1 MHPAEEGAYRGPKP
15 AGWIRFWKEEFRLSK
30 KLKLFGLLALTLA
43 LGAGAAWAFGLKT
56 IVATDTND
64 YTTTTVATSALV
76 GTGTKGMTTGKLT
89 FGAPGHVIQLKAAA
103 KDDIFT
109 VAPTTDKEITEAT
122 ADPNTGGQLVV
133 NYDSDLT
140 SELGTVVLKSGNKDD
155 PTAAHEN
162 IFGGGTVLLGGK
174 LGLTRGNSIGQG
186 WVGIM
191 GRAKDKA
198 PVLMGYGVDSLILGH
213 TDPKGLIVAGRQPL
227 YLLAGAVADAGPALN
242 ELRYAVVDS
251 TPNSSSGAL
260 QGLEFRDGLAQL
272 DVAAI
277 GAALAGPIAP
287 TGDTAGRFVRL
298 VKTGNGMMR
307 IYGSAQAA
315 TLAANATHAS
325 NISVASTHFAL
336 DGAFHRG
343 GTTVVDGTLQMIAG
357 VGTVPGDHFRG
368 SLGKTWKEYQG
379 SKCAYAPAKGNANFV
394 DAANHVDIYNP
405 LRVEEKGKVILD
417 RSQFF
422 DDFNIVKGGTF
433 QADDYLIAGK
443 KFYPQIAIFLH
454 QKNSVADGLLKG
466 NFDLILEAKGAGTL
480 RPDDDKK
487 DDGLIDPQQA
497 VLYINGENEIG
508 GNGAG
513 EKGDTLVSTGVL
525 QIAKAKSIGAGEVT
539 IGAEGAEAWDRGYTT
554 QEVGV
559 FAAAASFDLPNVTR
573 GQKLGAAGAV
583 NGATLTFKDLS
594 LLNRGIAKT
603 ANFRINPRAVK
614 LGYGYQGSDKGGEQ
628 FTTDATPTGNA
639 FHDSWTGTVAFGG
652 SGSWDVAGTMSN
664 PTRVDIER
672 GALRLDSYPM
682 STSLIPANAEPFMHV
697 FVWPEAVL
705 SLADGVR
712 DFNLDKA
719 HRMNLWVTDDSRIN
733 LVLNDSD
740 IASSRADAMG
750 KAPVFQAHE
759 IDYTGL
765 GAGQKDRDRRLVIQL
780 DTSKL
785 SNPKSIPAGWVK
797 AVFST
802 NAPQWNRLH
811 FLRENSNVNY
821 EDYAKVRIVWSNTS
835 DLPENTKAVA
845 HLDENSNTILIEF
858 GANVTDPVNPG
869 KPTPETPSLTTTL
882 TPSATSVAPGAEV
895 TVTLGEWTYKGASAD
910 VVSEDVTVTGG
921 TIKTPLAGKKVVLTA
936 GAEGTMT
943 VTATSVL
950 KSDATVKGTATTSIT
965 VTKGGGSGKK
975 SSSGGGCDAGFGGL
989 ALALAAA
996 FLLKRK
1002 A

>member
-1 MHPAEEGAYRGPKP
+1 MN
-15 AGWIRFWKEEFRLSK
+15 K

-43 LGAGAAWAFGLKT
+43 LTAGVAWAVAMT
-56 IVATDTND
+56 NVITVTTEDPNDYETAVATANT
-64 YTTTTVATSALV
+64 LV
-76 GTGTKGMTTGKLT
+76 GSGKAGKTTGTIDFSLDHLYLKGAT
-89 FGAPGHVIQLKAAA
+89 
-103 KDDIFT
+103 KDDVLDVT
-109 VAPTTDKEITEAT
+109 PKEGKTLKG
-122 ADPNTGGQLVV
+122 ADDAQIVV
-133 NYDSDLT
+133 NA
-140 SELGTVVLKSGNKDD
+140 EGEEGKVVLRGANKDN
-155 PTAAHEN
+155 PLAGTRNVFA
-162 IFGGGTVLLGGK
+162 GGTVLMGGT
-174 LGLTRGNSIGQG
+174 LGLTNSNAIGQG
-186 WVGIM
+186 WVGVM
-191 GRAKDKA
+191 GRGEKKA
-198 PVLMGYGVDSLILGH
+198 PVLMGEGVDSLIFGH
-213 TDPKGLIVAGRQPL
+213 TDPDKTVIVAGRQPL
-227 YLLAGAVADAGPALN
+227 YLLWANQATAGPADKA
-242 ELRYAVVDS
+242 LRYVVVDS
-251 TPNSSSGAL
+251 TPSSMAGAM

-272 DVAAI
+272 DMAKPEPKNVRDVPVTPS
-277 GAALAGPIAP
+277 LE
-287 TGDTAGRFVRL
+287 TDKHYLRL
-298 VKTGNGMMR
+298 VKTGNGMMK
-307 IYGSAQAA
+307 IYGSAKDAN
-315 TLAANATHAS
+315 LAGSATHATNAS
-325 NISVASTHFAL
+325 DASTHFAL

-343 GTTVVDGTLQMIAG
+343 GTTVVDGTLQVIAG
-357 VGTVPGDHFRG
+357 AGAVDNDHFRG
-368 SLGKTWKEYQG
+368 SLGKTWNGDVAKYQG
-379 SKCAYAPAKGNANFV
+379 SKYSYAPADGHANFV
-394 DAANHVDIYNP
+394 KATNHKDIYNP
-405 LRVEEKGKVILD
+405 LRVEGKGKVIVD

-422 DDFNIVKGGTF
+422 DDFNIVKGGVF
-433 QADDYLIAGK
+433 EADDYMVAGK
-443 KFYPQIAIFLH
+443 KFYPQIAVFLH
-454 QKNSVADGLLKG
+454 QKNSNVDGLLKG
-466 NFDLILEAKGAGTL
+466 NFDLILNASADADSAANSL
-480 RPDDDKK
+480 RPTDDPK
-487 DDGLIDPQQA
+487 DDGLIDPRQA

-508 GNGAG
+508 GYLTGGAS
-513 EKGDTLVSTGVL
+513 GDTLVSTGVL

-554 QEVGV
+554 QKIGV

-583 NGATLTFKDLS
+583 NGATLTFKDIS

-603 ANFRINPRAVK
+603 ADFRINPRAVE
-614 LGYGYQGSDKGGEQ
+614 LGYGYQPSDKGGED
-628 FTTDATPTGNA
+628 FTAAVSKDA

-652 SGSWDVAGTMSN
+652 TGSWDVAGTMSN
-664 PTRVDIER
+664 PTRVDVER
-672 GALRLDSYPM
+672 GTLRLDSYPM

-705 SLADGVR
+705 ALADGVR
-712 DFNLDKA
+712 DFNVDKA

-785 SNPKSIPAGWVK
+785 TNPKSIPAGWVK

-845 HLDENSNTILIEF
+845 HLDENSNTILIQF
-858 GANVTDPVNPG
+858 GANVTDPVNPS
-869 KPTPETPSLTTTL
+869 KPTPPAEDKLTTTL

-895 TVTLGEWTYKGASAD
+895 TVTLGEWTYKNASAD

-950 KSDATVKGTATTSIT
+950 KSDATVKGSATTSIT

-975 SSSGGGCDAGFGGL
+975 SDSGGGCDAGFG
-989 ALALAAA
+989 ALALVAGAA
-996 FLLKRK
+996 FLLRK
-1002 A
+1002 KN

>member
-1 MHPAEEGAYRGPKP
+1 M
-15 AGWIRFWKEEFRLSK
+15 SK

-64 YTTTTVATSALV
+64 YATTTVATSVMV
-76 GTGTKGMTTGKLT
+76 GTGTKGVAAGQLD
-89 FGAPGHVIQLKAAA
+89 FGAPNHVVQLKAAT
-103 KDDIFT
+103 KDDILT
-109 VAPTTDKEITEAT
+109 IAPTTNKEIKEGTAT
-122 ADPNTGGQLVV
+122 PNTGGQLIV
-133 NYDSDLT
+133 NYDPDLT
-140 SELGTVVLKSGNKDD
+140 SELGTVVLKSGNKDNPD
-155 PTAAHEN
+155 ATHEN
-162 IFGGGTVLLGGK
+162 VFGGGTVLLGGK

-213 TDPKGLIVAGRQPL
+213 TDPGALIVAGRQPL
-227 YLLAGAVADAGPALN
+227 YLLAGDESDAGPALDA
-242 ELRYAVVDS
+242 LRYAVVDS

-272 DVAAI
+272 DVANIPDAGLAAAI
-277 GAALAGPIAP
+277 NP

-315 TLAANATHAS
+315 TLAASATHAS

-368 SLGKTWKEYQG
+368 SLGKTWAEYQG
-379 SKCAYAPAKGNANFV
+379 SKCAYAPADGNANFV
-394 DAANHVDIYNP
+394 KVTNHVDIYNP

-422 DDFNIVKGGTF
+422 DDFNIVKGGVF
-433 QADDYLIAGK
+433 QAEDYLVNSK
-443 KFYPQIAIFLH
+443 NFYPQIAVVLH
-454 QKNSVADGLLKG
+454 QKNSVVDGLLKG
-466 NFDLILEAKGAGTL
+466 NFDLILDAKDAVAL
-480 RPDDDKK
+480 RPKDDPK
-487 DDGLIDPQQA
+487 DDGIAEPQQA

-513 EKGDTLVSTGVL
+513 AKGDTLVSTGVL

-583 NGATLTFKDLS
+583 NGATLTFQEIS
-594 LLNRGIAKT
+594 LMNRGIAKT

-614 LGYGYQGSDKGGEQ
+614 LGYGYHESDKGGEQ
-628 FTTDATPTGNA
+628 FKTDATPTGNA

-950 KSDATVKGTATTSIT
+950 KSDPKVTGKGTTSIT

>member
-1 MHPAEEGAYRGPKP
+1 MHPAEEGAYRDPKP

-30 KLKLFGLLALTLA
+30 KLKLFGLLTLTLA

-64 YTTTTVATSALV
+64 YLTTTVATSALV
-76 GTGTKGMTTGKLT
+76 GTGTKGMTTGQLK

-109 VAPTTDKEITEAT
+109 VAPTTAKEILEAT
-122 ADPNTGGQLVV
+122 ADPNTGGQLIV

-155 PTAAHEN
+155 PTAANEN

-227 YLLAGAVADAGPALN
+227 YLLAGAVDDAGPALDA
-242 ELRYAVVDS
+242 LRYAVVDS

-277 GAALAGPIAP
+277 GAVIAGPIAP

-325 NISVASTHFAL
+325 NISVASKHFAL

-357 VGTVPGDHFRG
+357 VGTVNGDHFRG
-368 SLGKTWKEYQG
+368 SLGRTWVPYQG
-379 SKCAYAPAKGNANFV
+379 SSAAYAPADGHANFV
-394 DAANHVDIYNP
+394 KPANHADIYNP

-422 DDFNIVKGGTF
+422 DDFNIVKGGVF
-433 QADDYLIAGK
+433 QADDYLIGGK
-443 KFYPQIAIFLH
+443 KFYPQIAVVLH
-454 QKNSVADGLLKG
+454 QKNSNVDGLLKG
-466 NFDLILEAKGAGTL
+466 NFDLILDAKDAVAL
-480 RPDDDKK
+480 RPKDDPK
-487 DDGLIDPQQA
+487 DDGIAKPQQA
-497 VLYINGENEIG
+497 VFYINSENEIG

-539 IGAEGAEAWDRGYTT
+539 IGAANAEAWDRGYTT
-554 QEVGV
+554 SEIGV

-583 NGATLTFKDLS
+583 NGATLTFKDIS

-603 ANFRINPRAVK
+603 NDFRINPRAVE
-614 LGYGYQGSDKGGEQ
+614 LGYGYQVSDKGGED
-628 FTTDATPTGNA
+628 FTAAINKDA

-672 GALRLDSYPM
+672 GTLRLDSYPM
-682 STSLIPANAEPFMHV
+682 ATTLIPANAEPFMHV
-697 FVWPEAVL
+697 YVWPEAAL
-705 SLADGVR
+705 ALADGVR

-869 KPTPETPSLTTTL
+869 GPTPTPDALTTTL

-950 KSDATVKGTATTSIT
+950 KSDPKVTGKGTTSIT

>member
-1 MHPAEEGAYRGPKP
+1 M
-15 AGWIRFWKEEFRLSK
+15 SK

-43 LGAGAAWAFGLKT
+43 LTAGVAWAVAMT
-56 IVATDTND
+56 NVITVTTEDPNDYETAVATANT
-64 YTTTTVATSALV
+64 LV
-76 GTGTKGMTTGKLT
+76 GSGKAGKTTGKIDFTLD
-89 FGAPGHVIQLKAAA
+89 HLYLKGAA
-103 KDDIFT
+103 KDDVLD
-109 VAPTTDKEITEAT
+109 VAPKDGKMLNGNDDAQI
-122 ADPNTGGQLVV
+122 VV
-133 NYDSDLT
+133 NAEGEEGKVILR
-140 SELGTVVLKSGNKDD
+140 GANKDN
-155 PTAAHEN
+155 PLAATRN
-162 IFGGGTVLLGGK
+162 VFAGGTVLMGGT
-174 LGLTRGNSIGQG
+174 LGLTNSNAIGQG
-186 WVGIM
+186 WVGVM
-191 GRAKDKA
+191 GRGEKSA
-198 PVLMGYGVDSLILGH
+198 PVLMGEGVDSLIFGH
-213 TDPKGLIVAGRQPL
+213 TDPDGTVVVAGRQPL
-227 YLLAGAVADAGPALN
+227 YLLWADQATAGPKEN
-242 ELRYAVVDS
+242 ELRYVVVDS
-251 TPNSSSGAL
+251 TPSSMAGAL

-272 DVAAI
+272 DMVKPTLQAAKDVPVKP
-277 GAALAGPIAP
+277 ATETDRHYL
-287 TGDTAGRFVRL
+287 RL
-298 VKTGNGMMR
+298 VKTGNGMMK
-307 IYGSAQAA
+307 IYGSAKDTSLA
-315 TLAANATHAS
+315 TDATHAAG
-325 NISVASTHFAL
+325 NASVAGKHFAL

-343 GTTVVDGTLQMIAG
+343 GTTVVDGTLQVIAG
-357 VGTVPGDHFRG
+357 AGAVNNDHFRG
-368 SLGKTWKEYQG
+368 SLGRTWVPYQG
-379 SKCAYAPAKGNANFV
+379 SSAAYAPADGNANFV
-394 DAANHVDIYNP
+394 KVANHVDIYNP
-405 LRVEEKGKVILD
+405 LRVEGKGKVIVD

-422 DDFNIVKGGTF
+422 DDFNIVTGGVF
-433 QADDYLIAGK
+433 EADDYLIAGK

-614 LGYGYQGSDKGGEQ
+614 LGYGYQGSDKSGEQ

-672 GALRLDSYPM
+672 GVLRLDSYPM
-682 STSLIPANAEPFMHV
+682 ATSLIPANAEPFMHV

-869 KPTPETPSLTTTL
+869 GPNPGKTDDLTTTL

-950 KSDATVKGTATTSIT
+950 KSDPKVTGKGTTSIT

>member
-1 MHPAEEGAYRGPKP
+1 MHPAEEGAYRGLKP

-43 LGAGAAWAFGLKT
+43 LTAGVAWA
-56 IVATDTND
+56 VAMTNVITVTTEDPND
-64 YTTTTVATSALV
+64 YATAVNTANTLV
-76 GTGTKGMTTGKLT
+76 GSGKAGKTTGEIDFTLD
-89 FGAPGHVIQLKAAA
+89 HLYLKGAA
-103 KDDIFT
+103 KDDVLD
-109 VAPTTDKEITEAT
+109 VAPKEGKTLKADDEA
-122 ADPNTGGQLVV
+122 QIVV
-133 NYDSDLT
+133 NAEGEEGKVILR
-140 SELGTVVLKSGNKDD
+140 GANKDN
-155 PTAAHEN
+155 PLAATRN
-162 IFGGGTVLLGGK
+162 VFAGGTVLMGGT
-174 LGLTRGNSIGQG
+174 LGLTNSNAIGQS
-186 WVGIM
+186 WVGVM
-191 GRAKDKA
+191 GRGEKSA
-198 PVLMGYGVDSLILGH
+198 PVLMGEGVDSLIFGH
-213 TDPKGLIVAGRQPL
+213 TDPDGTVIVAGRQPL
-227 YLLAGAVADAGPALN
+227 YLLWADQTTAGPAEN
-242 ELRYAVVDS
+242 ELRYVVVDS
-251 TPNSSSGAL
+251 TPSSMAGAL

-272 DVAAI
+272 DMAKPTLQAAKDVPVKP
-277 GAALAGPIAP
+277 ATETNRHYL
-287 TGDTAGRFVRL
+287 RL
-298 VKTGNGMMR
+298 VKTGNGMMK
-307 IYGSAQAA
+307 IYGSAKD
-315 TLAANATHAS
+315 TSLAPNATHGTNA
-325 NISVASTHFAL
+325 SVAGKHFAL

-343 GTTVVDGTLQMIAG
+343 GTTVVDGTLQVIAG
-357 VGTVPGDHFRG
+357 AGAVPNDHFRG
-368 SLGKTWKEYQG
+368 SLGRTWVPYQG
-379 SKCAYAPAKGNANFV
+379 SSAAYAPADGHANFV
-394 DAANHVDIYNP
+394 KAANHVDIYNP
-405 LRVEEKGKVILD
+405 LRVEGKGKVIVD

-422 DDFNIVKGGTF
+422 DDFNIVTGGVF
-433 QADDYLIAGK
+433 EADDYLIAGK
-443 KFYPQIAIFLH
+443 KFYPQIAVVLH
-454 QKNSVADGLLKG
+454 QKNSNVDGLLKG
-466 NFDLILEAKGAGTL
+466 NFDLILEAKDAGTL

-487 DDGLIDPQQA
+487 DDGIAKPQQA

-539 IGAEGAEAWDRGYTT
+539 IGAANAEAWDRGYTT
-554 QEVGV
+554 SEIGV

-583 NGATLTFKDLS
+583 NGATLTFKDIS

-603 ANFRINPRAVK
+603 NDFRINPRAVE
-614 LGYGYQGSDKGGEQ
+614 LGYGYQPSDKGGED
-628 FTTDATPTGNA
+628 FTPAANKDA

-921 TIKTPLAGKKVVLTA
+921 TIKTPLTGKKVVLTA

-950 KSDATVKGTATTSIT
+950 KSDPTVTGKGTASIT

>member
-1 MHPAEEGAYRGPKP
+1 M
-15 AGWIRFWKEEFRLSK
+15 
-30 KLKLFGLLALTLA
+30 
-43 LGAGAAWAFGLKT
+43 
-56 IVATDTND
+56 
-64 YTTTTVATSALV
+64 
-76 GTGTKGMTTGKLT
+76 
-89 FGAPGHVIQLKAAA
+89 
-103 KDDIFT
+103 
-109 VAPTTDKEITEAT
+109 
-122 ADPNTGGQLVV
+122 
-133 NYDSDLT
+133 
-140 SELGTVVLKSGNKDD
+140 
-155 PTAAHEN
+155 
-162 IFGGGTVLLGGK
+162 
-174 LGLTRGNSIGQG
+174 
-186 WVGIM
+186 
-191 GRAKDKA
+191 
-198 PVLMGYGVDSLILGH
+198 
-213 TDPKGLIVAGRQPL
+213 
-227 YLLAGAVADAGPALN
+227 
-242 ELRYAVVDS
+242 
-251 TPNSSSGAL
+251 
-260 QGLEFRDGLAQL
+260 
-272 DVAAI
+272 
-277 GAALAGPIAP
+277 
-287 TGDTAGRFVRL
+287 
-298 VKTGNGMMR
+298 
-307 IYGSAQAA
+307 
-315 TLAANATHAS
+315 
-325 NISVASTHFAL
+325 
-336 DGAFHRG
+336 
-343 GTTVVDGTLQMIAG
+343 
-357 VGTVPGDHFRG
+357 
-368 SLGKTWKEYQG
+368 
-379 SKCAYAPAKGNANFV
+379 
-394 DAANHVDIYNP
+394 
-405 LRVEEKGKVILD
+405 
-417 RSQFF
+417 
-422 DDFNIVKGGTF
+422 
-433 QADDYLIAGK
+433 
-443 KFYPQIAIFLH
+443 
-454 QKNSVADGLLKG
+454 
-466 NFDLILEAKGAGTL
+466 
-480 RPDDDKK
+480 
-487 DDGLIDPQQA
+487 
-497 VLYINGENEIG
+497 
-508 GNGAG
+508 
-513 EKGDTLVSTGVL
+513 
-525 QIAKAKSIGAGEVT
+525 
-539 IGAEGAEAWDRGYTT
+539 
-554 QEVGV
+554 

-583 NGATLTFKDLS
+583 NGATLTFKDIS

-603 ANFRINPRAVK
+603 NDFRINPRAVE
-614 LGYGYQGSDKGGEQ
+614 LGYGYQPSDKGGED
-628 FTTDATPTGNA
+628 FTPAANKDA

-672 GALRLDSYPM
+672 GTLRLDSYPM
-682 STSLIPANAEPFMHV
+682 ATTLIPANAEPFMHV
-697 FVWPEAVL
+697 YVWPEAAL
-705 SLADGVR
+705 ALADGVR

-950 KSDATVKGTATTSIT
+950 KSDPKVTGKGTTSIT
-965 VTKGGGSGKK
+965 VTKGGGSSKK

>member
-1 MHPAEEGAYRGPKP
+1 MHPAEGGAYRGLKP

-30 KLKLFGLLALTLA
+30 KLKLFGLLALTVALA
-43 LGAGAAWAFGLKT
+43 VGVAWAAVPMT
-56 IVATDTND
+56 NVITVTTEDPNDYETAVATANT
-64 YTTTTVATSALV
+64 LV
-76 GTGTKGMTTGKLT
+76 GSGKAGKTTGTIDFTLDHLYLKG
-89 FGAPGHVIQLKAAA
+89 AA
-103 KDDIFT
+103 KDDVLD
-109 VAPTTDKEITEAT
+109 VAPKEGKTLKADDEA
-122 ADPNTGGQLVV
+122 QIVV
-133 NYDSDLT
+133 NAEGEEGKVILR
-140 SELGTVVLKSGNKDD
+140 GANKDN
-155 PTAAHEN
+155 PLAAKRN
-162 IFGGGTVLLGGK
+162 VFAGGTVLMGGT
-174 LGLTRGNSIGQG
+174 LGLTNSNAIGQS
-186 WVGIM
+186 WVGVM
-191 GRAKDKA
+191 GRGEKSA
-198 PVLMGYGVDSLILGH
+198 PVLMGEGVDSLIFGH
-213 TDPKGLIVAGRQPL
+213 TDPDGTVVVAGRQPL
-227 YLLAGAVADAGPALN
+227 YLLWADQATAGPKEN
-242 ELRYAVVDS
+242 ELRYVVVDS
-251 TPNSSSGAL
+251 TPSSMAGAL

-272 DVAAI
+272 DMAKPVLAAVK
-277 GAALAGPIAP
+277 
-287 TGDTAGRFVRL
+287 DTPVKPATESDRHYLRL
-298 VKTGNGMMR
+298 VKTGNGMMK
-307 IYGSAQAA
+307 IYGSAKD
-315 TLAANATHAS
+315 TSLAPNATHGTNA
-325 NISVASTHFAL
+325 SVAGKHFAL

-343 GTTVVDGTLQMIAG
+343 GTTVVDGTLQVIAG
-357 VGTVPGDHFRG
+357 AGAVPNDHFRG
-368 SLGKTWKEYQG
+368 SLGRTWNGDLATKYQG
-379 SKCAYAPAKGNANFV
+379 YQYAYAPADGNANFV
-394 DAANHVDIYNP
+394 KAANHVDIYNP
-405 LRVEEKGKVILD
+405 LRVEGKGKVIVD

-422 DDFNIVKGGTF
+422 DDFNIVTGGVF
-433 QADDYLIAGK
+433 EADDYLIAGK
-443 KFYPQIAIFLH
+443 KFYPQIAVVLH
-454 QKNSVADGLLKG
+454 QKNSNVDGLLKG
-466 NFDLILEAKGAGTL
+466 NFDLILEAKDAGTL

-487 DDGLIDPQQA
+487 DDGIAKPQQA

-539 IGAEGAEAWDRGYTT
+539 IGAANAEAWDRGYTT
-554 QEVGV
+554 SEIGV

-583 NGATLTFKDLS
+583 NGATLTFKDIS

-603 ANFRINPRAVK
+603 NDFRINPRAVE
-614 LGYGYQGSDKGGEQ
+614 LGYGYQPSDKGGED
-628 FTTDATPTGNA
+628 FTPAANKDA

-921 TIKTPLAGKKVVLTA
+921 TIKTPLTGKKVVLTA

-950 KSDATVKGTATTSIT
+950 KSDPTVTGKGTASIT

>member
-1 MHPAEEGAYRGPKP
+1 M
-15 AGWIRFWKEEFRLSK
+15 SK

-43 LGAGAAWAFGLKT
+43 LTAGVAWA
-56 IVATDTND
+56 VAMTNVVTVMTEDAND
-64 YTTTTVATSALV
+64 YETAINTANTLV
-76 GTGTKGMTTGKLT
+76 GSGKAGKTTGTIDFTLDHLYLKGAT
-89 FGAPGHVIQLKAAA
+89 A
-103 KDDIFT
+103 DDVLT
-109 VAPTTDKEITEAT
+109 VAPGKDKAL
-122 ADPNTGGQLVV
+122 TGKVGIGDNDAQIIV
-133 NYDSDLT
+133 NV
-140 SELGTVVLKSGNKDD
+140 EGEEGKVVLKGANGDNPVADD
-155 PTAAHEN
+155 AKRNVFA
-162 IFGGGTVLLGGK
+162 GGTVLMGGT
-174 LGLTRGNSIGQG
+174 LGLTNSNAIGQA
-186 WVGIM
+186 WVGVM
-191 GRAKDKA
+191 GRGEKKA
-198 PVLMGYGVDSLILGH
+198 PVLMGEGVDSLIFGH
-213 TDPKGLIVAGRQPL
+213 TDPKDTVIVAGRQPL
-227 YLLAGAVADAGPALN
+227 YLLWADQATAGPGEK
-242 ELRYAVVDS
+242 ELRYVHVDS
-251 TPNSSSGAL
+251 TPNSAAGAL

-272 DVAAI
+272 DMVKPTPKPAAKDDPVKP
-277 GAALAGPIAP
+277 A
-287 TGDTAGRFVRL
+287 TDTSMHYLRL
-298 VKTGNGMMR
+298 VKTGNGMMK
-307 IYGSAQAA
+307 IYGSAK
-315 TLAANATHAS
+315 AANLAGDATHVGGNA
-325 NISVASTHFAL
+325 SVAGKHFAL

-343 GTTVVDGTLQMIAG
+343 GTTVMDGTLQMIAG
-357 VGTVPGDHFRG
+357 AGAVKEDHFRG

-379 SKCAYAPAKGNANFV
+379 SKNTYNTADGKANF
-394 DAANHVDIYNP
+394 ANPVNHDDLYNP
-405 LRVEEKGKVILD
+405 LLVEGKGKVIVD

-422 DDFNIVKGGTF
+422 DDFNIVKGGVF
-433 QADDYLIAGK
+433 EADDYLIAGT
-443 KFYPQIAIFLH
+443 KFYPQIAVVLH
-454 QKNSVADGLLKG
+454 QKNSNVDGLLKG
-466 NFDLILEAKGAGTL
+466 NFDLIVDAREAGTL
-480 RPDDDKK
+480 RPDDDPKSE
-487 DDGLIDPQQA
+487 GIVERQQA
-497 VLYINGENEIG
+497 ILYLNGENEIG
-508 GNGAG
+508 GNGVGA
-513 EKGDTLVSTGVL
+513 EGDTLVSTGVL

-539 IGAEGAEAWDRGYTT
+539 IGAEKKEPWDRGYETK
-554 QEVGV
+554 EVGV
-559 FAAAASFDLPNVTR
+559 FTAAASFDLPNVTR

-583 NGATLTFKDLS
+583 NGATLTFKDIS
-594 LLNRGIAKT
+594 LMNRGTAKE
-603 ANFRINPRAVK
+603 ADFRINPRAVK
-614 LGYGYQGSDKGGEQ
+614 LGYGYQGSDKSGEQ
-628 FTTDATPTGNA
+628 FTVDATPTGHA
-639 FHDSWTGTVAFGG
+639 FQESWTGTVAFGG
-652 SGSWDVAGTMSN
+652 TGSWDVAGTMSN
-664 PTRVDIER
+664 PTRVDVER
-672 GALRLDSYPM
+672 GVWRLDSYPM
-682 STSLIPANAEPFMHV
+682 ATTLVPANAEPFMHV

-712 DFNLDKA
+712 DFNMDKA

>member
-1 MHPAEEGAYRGPKP
+1 MHPAEEGAYRGLKP

-43 LGAGAAWAFGLKT
+43 LTAGVAWA
-56 IVATDTND
+56 VAMTNVITVTTEDPND
-64 YTTTTVATSALV
+64 YETAIATANTLV
-76 GTGTKGMTTGKLT
+76 GSGKAGKTTGKIDFTADHLY
-89 FGAPGHVIQLKAAA
+89 LKGAA
-103 KDDIFT
+103 KDDVLD
-109 VAPTTDKEITEAT
+109 VAPKDGKMLNGNDDAQI
-122 ADPNTGGQLVV
+122 VV
-133 NYDSDLT
+133 NAEGEEGKVILR
-140 SELGTVVLKSGNKDD
+140 GANKDN
-155 PTAAHEN
+155 PLAATRN
-162 IFGGGTVLLGGK
+162 VFAGGTVLMGGT
-174 LGLTRGNSIGQG
+174 LGLTNSNAIGQG
-186 WVGIM
+186 WVGVM
-191 GRAKDKA
+191 GRGEKSA
-198 PVLMGYGVDSLILGH
+198 PVLMGEGVDSLIFGH
-213 TDPKGLIVAGRQPL
+213 TDPDGTVVVAGRQPL
-227 YLLAGAVADAGPALN
+227 YLLWADQATAGPKEN
-242 ELRYAVVDS
+242 ELRYVVVDS
-251 TPNSSSGAL
+251 TPSSMAGAL

-272 DVAAI
+272 DMVKPTLQAAKDVPVKP
-277 GAALAGPIAP
+277 ATETDRHYL
-287 TGDTAGRFVRL
+287 RL
-298 VKTGNGMMR
+298 VKTGNGMMK
-307 IYGSAQAA
+307 IYGSAKDTSLA
-315 TLAANATHAS
+315 TDATHVAG
-325 NISVASTHFAL
+325 NASVAGKHFAL

-343 GTTVVDGTLQMIAG
+343 GTTVVDGTLQVIAG
-357 VGTVPGDHFRG
+357 AGAVNNDHFRG
-368 SLGKTWKEYQG
+368 SLGRTWVPYQG
-379 SKCAYAPAKGNANFV
+379 SSAAYAPADGNANFV
-394 DAANHVDIYNP
+394 KVANHVDIYNP
-405 LRVEEKGKVILD
+405 LRVEGKGKVIVD

-422 DDFNIVKGGTF
+422 DDFNIVTGGVF
-433 QADDYLIAGK
+433 EADDYLIAGK

-594 LLNRGIAKT
+594 LLNRGIAKE
-603 ANFRINPRAVK
+603 ADFRINPRAVK
-614 LGYGYQGSDKGGEQ
+614 LGYGYQPSDKGGEQ
-628 FTTDATPTGNA
+628 FKTDATPVGNA

-664 PTRVDIER
+664 PTRVDVER
-672 GALRLDSYPM
+672 GVLRLDSYPM

-869 KPTPETPSLTTTL
+869 GPNPGKTDDLTTTL

-921 TIKTPLAGKKVVLTA
+921 TIKTPLTGKKVVLTA

-950 KSDATVKGTATTSIT
+950 KSDPKVTGKGTTSIT

>member
-1 MHPAEEGAYRGPKP
+1 MHPAEEGAYRDPKP

-30 KLKLFGLLALTLA
+30 KLKLFGLLALTVA
-43 LGAGAAWAFGLKT
+43 LTAGVAWA
-56 IVATDTND
+56 VAMTNVITVTTEDPND
-64 YTTTTVATSALV
+64 YETAVNTANTLV
-76 GTGTKGMTTGKLT
+76 GSGKAGKTTGTIDFTLDHLYLKG
-89 FGAPGHVIQLKAAA
+89 AA
-103 KDDIFT
+103 KDDVLD
-109 VAPTTDKEITEAT
+109 VAPKDGKTLKGNDDAQI
-122 ADPNTGGQLVV
+122 VV
-133 NYDSDLT
+133 NA
-140 SELGTVVLKSGNKDD
+140 EGEEGKVVLRGANKDN
-155 PTAAHEN
+155 PLAGTRNVFA
-162 IFGGGTVLLGGK
+162 GGTVLMGGT
-174 LGLTRGNSIGQG
+174 LGLTNSNAIGQG
-186 WVGIM
+186 WVGVM
-191 GRAKDKA
+191 GRGEKSA
-198 PVLMGYGVDSLILGH
+198 PVLMGEGVDSLIFGH
-213 TDPKGLIVAGRQPL
+213 TDPDGTVVVAGRQPL
-227 YLLAGAVADAGPALN
+227 YLLWADEATAGPKVN
-242 ELRYAVVDS
+242 ELRYVVVDS
-251 TPNSSSGAL
+251 TPSSMAGAL

-272 DVAAI
+272 DMVKPTLQAAKDVPVKP
-277 GAALAGPIAP
+277 ATETDRHYL
-287 TGDTAGRFVRL
+287 RL
-298 VKTGNGMMR
+298 VKTGNGMMK
-307 IYGSAQAA
+307 IYGSAKDTSLA
-315 TLAANATHAS
+315 TDATHAAG
-325 NISVASTHFAL
+325 NASVAGKHFAL

-343 GTTVVDGTLQMIAG
+343 GTTVVDGTLQVIAG
-357 VGTVPGDHFRG
+357 AGAVNNDHFRG
-368 SLGKTWKEYQG
+368 SLGRTWVPYQG
-379 SKCAYAPAKGNANFV
+379 SSAAYAPADGNANFV
-394 DAANHVDIYNP
+394 KVANHVDIYNP
-405 LRVEEKGKVILD
+405 LRVEGKGKVIVD

-422 DDFNIVKGGTF
+422 DDFNIVTGGVF
-433 QADDYLIAGK
+433 EADDYLIAGK

-614 LGYGYQGSDKGGEQ
+614 LGYGYQGSDKAGEQ
-628 FTTDATPTGNA
+628 FIADATPTGNA

-869 KPTPETPSLTTTL
+869 GPTPTPDALTTTL

-950 KSDATVKGTATTSIT
+950 KSDPKVTGKGTTSIT

>member
-1 MHPAEEGAYRGPKP
+1 M
-15 AGWIRFWKEEFRLSK
+15 SK

-43 LGAGAAWAFGLKT
+43 LTAGVAWAFGLKT

-64 YTTTTVATSALV
+64 YVTTTVATSALV
-76 GTGTKGMTTGKLT
+76 GTGTKGVVTGNLK
-89 FGAPGHVIQLKAAA
+89 FGAAGEPTHVIQLKAAT

-109 VAPTTDKEITEAT
+109 VAPTTNKEIKDAT
-122 ADPNTGGQLVV
+122 AAPNTGGQLIV
-133 NYDSDLT
+133 NYDTDLT
-140 SELGTVVLKSGNKDD
+140 SELGTVVLKSGNKDN
-155 PTAAHEN
+155 PNATHEN
-162 IFGGGTVLLGGK
+162 IFAGGTVLMGGK

-191 GRAKDKA
+191 GRSKDKA
-198 PVLMGYGVDSLILGH
+198 PVLMGYGIDSLILGH
-213 TDPKGLIVAGRQPL
+213 TDPGALVVAGRQPL
-227 YLLAGAVADAGPALN
+227 YLLAGDESDAGPAADK
-242 ELRYAVVDS
+242 LRYAVVDS

-272 DVAAI
+272 DVANIPDGGIAAAI
-277 GAALAGPIAP
+277 NP
-287 TGDTAGRFVRL
+287 TGDTAGQYVRL

-325 NISVASTHFAL
+325 NISIGGTHYAL

-343 GTTVVDGTLQMIAG
+343 GTTVEDGTLQMVAG
-357 VGTVPGDHFRG
+357 VGTVNGDHFRG

-379 SKCAYAPAKGNANFV
+379 SACTYTPAKGNANFV
-394 DAANHVDIYNP
+394 EAANHVDIYNP
-405 LRVEEKGKVILD
+405 LLVEGKGKVIVD

-422 DDFNIVKGGTF
+422 DDFNIAKGGVF

-443 KFYPQIAIFLH
+443 KFYPQIAVVLH
-454 QKNSVADGLLKG
+454 QKNSNVDGLLNG
-466 NFDLILEAKGAGTL
+466 NFDLILDAKEANTL
-480 RPDDDKK
+480 RPKDDPK
-487 DDGLIDPQQA
+487 DDGLVDPQQA

-508 GNGAG
+508 GYRAGGAS
-513 EKGDTLVSTGVL
+513 GDTLVSTGVL

-539 IGAEGAEAWDRGYTT
+539 IGAEKAEAWDRGYETKKI
-554 QEVGV
+554 GV

-583 NGATLTFKDLS
+583 NGATLTFKDIS
-594 LLNRGIAKT
+594 LLNRGIAKG
-603 ANFRINPRAVK
+603 ADFRINPRAVE
-614 LGYGYQGSDKGGEQ
+614 LGYGYRGSDKGGEQ
-628 FTTDATPTGNA
+628 FTTDATPAGNA

-652 SGSWDVAGTMSN
+652 TGSWDVAGTMSN
-664 PTRVDIER
+664 PTRVDVER
-672 GALRLDSYPM
+672 GVLRLDSYPM

-705 SLADGVR
+705 ALADGVR

-797 AVFST
+797 AIFST

-845 HLDENSNTILIEF
+845 HLDENSNTILIQF
-858 GANVTDPVNPG
+858 GTNVTDPVNPS
-869 KPTPETPSLTTTL
+869 KPTPPAEDKLTTTL

-950 KSDATVKGTATTSIT
+950 KSDATVKGSATTSIT

-975 SSSGGGCDAGFGGL
+975 SDSGGGCDAGFG
-989 ALALAAA
+989 ALALVAGAA
-996 FLLKRK
+996 FLLRRK
-1002 A
+1002 N

>member
-1 MHPAEEGAYRGPKP
+1 M
-15 AGWIRFWKEEFRLSK
+15 SK

-43 LGAGAAWAFGLKT
+43 LTAGVAWA
-56 IVATDTND
+56 VAMTNVVTVMTED
-64 YTTTTVATSALV
+64 SNGYETTAVGDAANTLV
-76 GTGTKGMTTGKLT
+76 GSGKAGKTTGKIT
-89 FGAPGHVIQLKAAA
+89 FTDDHLYLKGATA
-103 KDDIFT
+103 DDVLT
-109 VAPTTDKEITEAT
+109 VAPGKDKALAGNDDAQII
-122 ADPNTGGQLVV
+122 V
-133 NYDSDLT
+133 NV
-140 SELGTVVLKSGNKDD
+140 EGEEGKVVLKGANGDNPVADD
-155 PTAAHEN
+155 DKRNVFA
-162 IFGGGTVLLGGK
+162 GGTVLMGGT
-174 LGLTRGNSIGQG
+174 LGLTNSNAIGQG
-186 WVGIM
+186 WVGVM
-191 GRAKDKA
+191 GRGEKKA
-198 PVLMGYGVDSLILGH
+198 PVLMGEGVDSLIFGH
-213 TDPKGLIVAGRQPL
+213 TDPKDTVIVAGRQPL
-227 YLLAGAVADAGPALN
+227 YLLWADKATAGPGEK
-242 ELRYAVVDS
+242 ELRYVHVDS
-251 TPNSSSGAL
+251 TPNSAAGAL

-272 DVAAI
+272 DM
-277 GAALAGPIAP
+277 GKPDHKAGKDDPVKPA
-287 TGDTAGRFVRL
+287 TDTSTHYLRL
-298 VKTGNGMMR
+298 VKTGNGMMK
-307 IYGSAQAA
+307 IYGSAKAGNLA
-315 TLAANATHAS
+315 TDATHAGG
-325 NISVASTHFAL
+325 NASVAGKHFAL

-343 GTTVVDGTLQMIAG
+343 GTTVMDGTLQVIAG
-357 VGTVPGDHFRG
+357 AGAVPNDHFRG
-368 SLGKTWKEYQG
+368 SLGKTWNAAAAKYQG
-379 SKCAYAPAKGNANFV
+379 SQYDYAPAKGNANFV
-394 DAANHVDIYNP
+394 DAANHADIYNP
-405 LRVEEKGKVILD
+405 LLVKEKGKVILD

-422 DDFNIVKGGTF
+422 DDFNIVKGGVF
-433 QADDYLIAGK
+433 EADDYLIAGK
-443 KFYPQIAIFLH
+443 KFYPQIAVVLH
-454 QKNSVADGLLKG
+454 QKNSNVDGLLKG
-466 NFDLILEAKGAGTL
+466 NFDLILDAKDAGTL

-487 DDGLIDPQQA
+487 DDGLIEPQQA
-497 VLYINGENEIG
+497 VFYINGENEIG

-539 IGAEGAEAWDRGYTT
+539 IGAEKAEAWDRGYETS
-554 QEVGV
+554 EIGV

-583 NGATLTFKDLS
+583 NGATLTFKDIS
-594 LLNRGIAKT
+594 LLNRGIAKE
-603 ANFRINPRAVK
+603 ADFRINPRAVK
-614 LGYGYQGSDKGGEQ
+614 LGYGYQPSDKKGER
-628 FTTDATPTGNA
+628 FETDATPTGNA
-639 FHDSWTGTVAFGG
+639 FQESWTGTVAFGG
-652 SGSWDVAGTMSN
+652 TGSWDVAGTMSN

-672 GALRLDSYPM
+672 GVWRLDSYPM
-682 STSLIPANAEPFMHV
+682 ATTLVPANAEPFMHV

-712 DFNLDKA
+712 DFNMDKA

-733 LVLNDSD
+733 VVLNDSD

-845 HLDENSNTILIEF
+845 HLDENSNTILIQF

-869 KPTPETPSLTTTL
+869 APAPTPDKKPDGPEISAPST
-882 TPSATSVAPGAEV
+882 VEV
-895 TVTLGEWTYKGASAD
+895 SKPVTFTLGDWYLNDKKLAAGD
-910 VVSEDVTVTGG
+910 VKDIVWMLDGKDVTAQVKGN
-921 TIKTPLAGKKVVLTA
+921 KLEVNAPA
-936 GAEGTMT
+936 AEGTMT
-943 VTATSVL
+943 LEIKGKLASDPTKELSQKKSV
-950 KSDATVKGTATTSIT
+950 TVKKAGTTPE
-965 VTKGGGSGKK
+965 KPEK
-975 SSSGGGCDAGFGGL
+975 SSGGGGCDAGFGGL